1 MCYTTFTYLQKHRN
15 NTACQMIGNICALSL
30 HDKTHPACRA
40 MKALERFTLPRLFFP
55 DNYKPESLKDVIT
68 NVYHIN
74 HR

>member
-1 MCYTTFTYLQKHRN
+1 MV
-15 NTACQMIGNICALSL
+15 GNICALTL
-30 HDKTHPACRA
+30 HEKKHPACRA
-40 MKALERFTLPRLFFP
+40 MMMLERSLTLPRIFFP